1 VSQRGAARWSGRGAT
16 TQLALASDAS
26 GFVRREC
33 PRCRREFKTR
43 PCESDALVLQ
53 RRLSSLFPFE
63 NEHEGFC
70 PVPDR
75 SCLYCGHRASAEEW
89 LTEEQRAHVEG
100 LARAWANHVRYEQ
113 LALVS
118 RTLAQNPRPTF
129 IAVAPAELPGP
140 MPAEPDDM
148 RALPMLCCGE
158 EAKALW
164 DWDEPLFCPRCGAR
178 HGGVAGLQRVEL
190 QLVEE

>member
-1 VSQRGAARWSGRGAT
+1 VSVRST
-16 TQLALASDAS
+16 LTQLQLACDPS

-33 PRCRREFKTR
+33 PRCRRHFKTR
-43 PCESDALVLQ
+43 PCTSDALVLQ

-63 NEHEGFC
+63 NEHEGFGC
-70 PVPDR
+70 VPDR

-89 LTEEQRAHVEG
+89 LTDEQRGHVEG

-113 LALVS
+113 LSHVS

-158 EAKALW
+158 DAKALW